1 MLCIDR
7 FVVLDLQM
15 DDTLSPDPQEIW
27 MRFFY
32 FYVRQYIPK
41 FILNGT
47 ELDIAIMYMY
57 RPNCES
63 GNIFGF

>member
-15 DDTLSPDPQEIW
+15 DDTLSPDPQEIR

-41 FILNGT
+41 FMLNGT

-63 GNIFGF
+63 ENIFGF